1 MKIYFDGMG
10 CGQLALDKLGI
21 EAGRNFADNPTT

>member
-21 EAGRNFADNPTT
+21 EAGRNSADNPTT